1 MTSYRTHI
9 PLNLV
14 FSFVGYLGATIFLGF
29 IICCLIVLV
38 LIYWKASDFLQNREG
53 GRDADDDY
61 IPGRKR
67 VKNKENG
74 QELTTITYSKLKSF
88 ASIKDT
94 TFPIE
99 EDDEQVDVI
108 QYCTMEIALRYSHEK
123 SYLSG
128 YIEYVKGIVDSK
140 SKKINSARFHIA
152 LLPGKK
158 RIKTA
163 YRPLRE
169 LNVSIA
175 FGISNVTFDELSG
188 SVLRLR
194 LYGRRLE
201 YGVPVSKERCLG
213 ESYMQLNECL
223 ESFTTAGEVRT
234 IQAIMPKSQ
243 QFISHSDDLFA
254 EGI

>member
-1 MTSYRTHI
+1 M
-9 PLNLV
+9 
-14 FSFVGYLGATIFLGF
+14 F

-38 LIYWKASDFLQNREG
+38 LIYLKASDFLQNQEG
-53 GRDADDDY
+53 GRDVDDDD
-61 IPGRKR
+61 IPGGQRRKSQGR
-67 VKNKENG
+67 E
-74 QELTTITYSKLKSF
+74 QELTTITYSNLKSY
-88 ASIKDT
+88 AS
-94 TFPIE
+94 F
-99 EDDEQVDVI
+99 EDSASPLDEDYEGVDII
-108 QYCTMEIALRYSHEK
+108 QHCTMEVALRYSSEK

-128 YIEYVKGIVDSK
+128 YIEYVKGIVDSV

-158 RIKTA
+158 RIKTT

-175 FGISNVTFDELSG
+175 FGIGNVTLNDLSN

-201 YGVPVSKERCLG
+201 YGVPVNRERCLG
-213 ESYMQLNECL
+213 ESFIRLDECL
-223 ESFTTAGEVRT
+223 ETFTIAGEMRT
-234 IQAIMPKSQ
+234 IQAILPKSQ
-243 QFISHSDDLFA
+243 QFPSHEDDLFS